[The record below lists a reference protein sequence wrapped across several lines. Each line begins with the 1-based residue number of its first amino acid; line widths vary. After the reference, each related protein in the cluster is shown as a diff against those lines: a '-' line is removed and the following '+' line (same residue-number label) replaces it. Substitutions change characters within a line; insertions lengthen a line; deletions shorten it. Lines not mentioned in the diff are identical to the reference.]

1 MYIFHKCEPLDEK
14 SYSEKIPL
22 DQKEDY
28 IKKYK
33 LKDLGIVRDYWIQN
47 VFIQSHK
54 HKLSFTYINDISLHY
69 NQGYLCQELSM
80 KECSPFNF
88 FNTDLEE
95 EYHLYGRETDT
106 YKIYVKVFKDYMT
119 NEIWSTSKDILN
131 EL

>member
-1 MYIFHKCEPLDEK
+1 
-14 SYSEKIPL
+14 
-22 DQKEDY
+22 
-28 IKKYK
+28 
-33 LKDLGIVRDYWIQN
+33 
-47 VFIQSHK
+47 
-54 HKLSFTYINDISLHY
+54 
-69 NQGYLCQELSM
+69 M